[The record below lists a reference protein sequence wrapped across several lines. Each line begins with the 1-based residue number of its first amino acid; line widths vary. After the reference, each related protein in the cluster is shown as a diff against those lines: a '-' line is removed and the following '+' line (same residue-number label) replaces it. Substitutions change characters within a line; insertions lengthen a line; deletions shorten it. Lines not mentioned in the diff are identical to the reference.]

1 MISNIT
7 GNITSNIT
15 TKHTGIINLLPYY
28 GQILPR
34 MRVNVYAVISKR
46 VHAHARIYPPV
57 ISYYKYYRVVS

>member
-15 TKHTGIINLLPYY
+15 TKHTVIINLLPYY

-34 MRVNVYAVISKR
+34 MRVNVYTGNSKH
-46 VHAHARIYPPV
+46 VHAHARIYPP
-57 ISYYKYYRVVS
+57 